1 MRSISLRVLLST
13 CNLFNQTVGAQRS
26 ERLQARIFEPTT
38 KLTTIERKAFM
49 TDNQVMALVK
59 QLERIADA
67 VESIDGTLENID
79 GTLAKLAERMGNAD
93 EN

>member
-1 MRSISLRVLLST
+1 
-13 CNLFNQTVGAQRS
+13 
-26 ERLQARIFEPTT
+26 
-38 KLTTIERKAFM
+38 M

>member
-1 MRSISLRVLLST
+1 
-13 CNLFNQTVGAQRS
+13 
-26 ERLQARIFEPTT
+26 
-38 KLTTIERKAFM
+38 M

-79 GTLAKLAERMGNAD
+79 GTLAKLAERMENAD